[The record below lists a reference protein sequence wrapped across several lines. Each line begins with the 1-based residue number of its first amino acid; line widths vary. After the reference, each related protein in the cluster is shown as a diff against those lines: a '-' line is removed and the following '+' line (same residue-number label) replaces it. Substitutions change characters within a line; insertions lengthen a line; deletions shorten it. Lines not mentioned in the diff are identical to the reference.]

1 MIFKYK
7 MWKDSSGFRTSEG
20 TEFRVQSPIPMS
32 KTPGIVISNSDIAEK
47 LATLA
52 QLLPDLKENFYKK
65 KAYRR
70 AAMKIRTMAESLQ
83 DLVHDE
89 SDLTRYPGIGQA
101 ISSAIQEIVRT
112 GTLEQLESLRSKATP
127 ELAAISGFPRL
138 DPKRVFRVYR
148 KLNIASIEG
157 LKEKLD
163 NGEIERVLG
172 SRLAQHIRQG
182 MNETHAL
189 LLYEADR
196 ICTAVESFLLDKCR
210 VSRAQIVGDYRR
222 RTEIIEGLSFLIATD
237 DFPFVIS
244 KLLRFGGRTPLLRST
259 SDSAE
264 FMLSSE
270 ICLAVHVATEQTWGQ
285 ALVIHTGS
293 KGHLRKLA
301 KVTGNLKAWIESTGP
316 FENEEALYQSAGLRL
331 IAPELREGR
340 NEIELAARRR
350 LPRLV
355 SLKDLKGELHAH
367 TLSSDGSAS
376 IVDMAAAAEAVG
388 YEYIGISDH
397 SQSLKIANG
406 VTEADLWKQ
415 IRFIDRLN
423 EKSSGVRILKSA
435 EVDILAD
442 GSLDYPD
449 ELLKEL
455 DYTVCS
461 IHSRFGKNR
470 SEQTERL
477 MRAMDN
483 RYFNILGHP
492 TGRLLLKRP
501 GYEIDIRRL
510 ARHAKEN
517 GCCFEINASPDRL
530 DLSAENARA
539 VVEAGVK
546 VAISTDAH
554 GVRDFGTAR
563 FGVDQ
568 ARRAGIEKDSVL
580 NALSWETLRG
590 IFQR

>member
-1 MIFKYK
+1 MGRYPECTL
-7 MWKDSSGFRTSEG
+7 SGMN
-20 TEFRVQSPIPMS
+20 V
-32 KTPGIVISNSDIAEK
+32 VSNSQIADK
-47 LATLA
+47 LASLA
-52 QLLPDLKENFYKK
+52 QLLPDVKENFYKK

-70 AAMKIRTMAESLQ
+70 AAMKIKTMGESLQ

-89 SDLTRYPGIGQA
+89 CDLTQYPGIGQA

-112 GTLEQLESLRSKATP
+112 GTLQQLESLRSKAAP
-127 ELAAISGFPRL
+127 ELSALTSFPRL
-138 DPKRVFRVYR
+138 DPKRVFRVYK
-148 KLNIASIEG
+148 KLHISSIEE
-157 LKEKLD
+157 LKEKLES
-163 NGEIERVLG
+163 GEIKSVTG
-172 SRLAQHIRQG
+172 SRMAQHIRHG
-182 MNETHAL
+182 ITETRAL
-189 LLYEADR
+189 LLYEAER
-196 ICTAVESFLLDKCR
+196 ICTAIESFLLDKCR
-210 VSRAQIVGDYRR
+210 VSRAQVVGDYRR
-222 RTEIIEGLSFLIATD
+222 RIETVEGLSFLIETD

-244 KLLRFGGRTPLLRST
+244 RLLRFGGHTPLLHST
-259 SDSAE
+259 NDSAE

-270 ICLAVHVATEQTWGQ
+270 VHLAVHAASSATWGQ
-285 ALVIHTGS
+285 ALVLHTGS

-301 KVTGNLKAWIESTGP
+301 SVTGNLKSWIHSNGP
-316 FENEEALYQSAGLRL
+316 FESEESFYKSAGLRI
-331 IAPELREGR
+331 IAPELREGLDEVER
-340 NEIELAARRR
+340 AAHDQ
-350 LPRLV
+350 LPRL
-355 SLKDLKGELHAH
+355 LTLHDLRGELHAH

-423 EKSSGVRILKSA
+423 EKSSHIRILKSA
-435 EVDILAD
+435 EVDILVD
-442 GSLDYPD
+442 GTLDYSN
-449 ELLKEL
+449 ELLREL

-461 IHSRFGKNR
+461 IHSRFGQDKTQ
-470 SEQTERL
+470 QTERI

-483 RYFNILGHP
+483 PYFNILGHP

-501 GYEIDIRRL
+501 GYEIDIPRL
-510 ARHAKEN
+510 AMHAKQN

-530 DLSAENARA
+530 DLSAENART

-546 VAISTDAH
+546 IAVSTDAH

-568 ARRAGIEKDSVL
+568 ARRAGIEKDAVL
-580 NALSWETLRG
+580 NALPWSTLREV
-590 IFQR
+590 FRR

>member
-1 MIFKYK
+1 MNQNPQ
-7 MWKDSSGFRTSEG
+7 
-20 TEFRVQSPIPMS
+20 VL
-32 KTPGIVISNSDIAEK
+32 VSNSEIAEQ

-52 QLLPDLKENFYKK
+52 QLLPDRKENFYKK

-70 AAMKIRTMAESLQ
+70 AAMKIRTMGESLH

-89 SDLTRYPGIGQA
+89 IDLTQYPGIGQA

-127 ELAAISGFPRL
+127 ELSAISRYPRL
-138 DPKRVFRVYR
+138 DPKRVLRVYK
-148 KLNIASIEG
+148 KLHIASIES
-157 LKEKLD
+157 LKEKLES
-163 NGEIERVLG
+163 GEVERVIG
-172 SRLAQHIRQG
+172 PRLAQHIRQG
-182 MNETHAL
+182 MNESRAL

-210 VSRAQIVGDYRR
+210 VSHAQIVGDYRR
-222 RTEIIEGLSFLIATD
+222 RTETVEGLSFLIATD

-244 KLLRFGGRTPLLRST
+244 KLLRFGGRTPLLHST

-270 ICLAVHVATEQTWGQ
+270 ICLVVHVATEATWGQ

-301 KVTGNLKAWIESTGP
+301 DVTGNLKARIHSTGP
-316 FENEEALYQSAGLRL
+316 FESEEALYQSAGLRM

-340 NEIELAARRR
+340 DEVERAAQHQ

-355 SLKDLKGELHAH
+355 SLKDLRGELHAH

-423 EKSSGVRILKSA
+423 EKASSSVRILKSA

-449 ELLKEL
+449 DLLKEL

-461 IHSRFGKNR
+461 IHSRFGKNKM
-470 SEQTERL
+470 EQTERL
-477 MRAMDN
+477 MRAMDH

-501 GYEIDIRRL
+501 GYEIDIPRL
-510 ARHAKEN
+510 AKHARQN

-546 VAISTDAH
+546 IAISTDAH

-580 NALSWETLRG
+580 NAMPWGTLRG
-590 IFQR
+590 EFRR

>member
-1 MIFKYK
+1 
-7 MWKDSSGFRTSEG
+7 
-20 TEFRVQSPIPMS
+20 
-32 KTPGIVISNSDIAEK
+32 
-47 LATLA
+47 
-52 QLLPDLKENFYKK
+52 
-65 KAYRR
+65 
-70 AAMKIRTMAESLQ
+70 
-83 DLVHDE
+83 
-89 SDLTRYPGIGQA
+89 
-101 ISSAIQEIVRT
+101 
-112 GTLEQLESLRSKATP
+112 
-127 ELAAISGFPRL
+127 
-138 DPKRVFRVYR
+138 
-148 KLNIASIEG
+148 
-157 LKEKLD
+157 
-163 NGEIERVLG
+163 
-172 SRLAQHIRQG
+172 
-182 MNETHAL
+182 
-189 LLYEADR
+189 
-196 ICTAVESFLLDKCR
+196 
-210 VSRAQIVGDYRR
+210 
-222 RTEIIEGLSFLIATD
+222 
-237 DFPFVIS
+237 
-244 KLLRFGGRTPLLRST
+244 
-259 SDSAE
+259 
-264 FMLSSE
+264 
-270 ICLAVHVATEQTWGQ
+270 
-285 ALVIHTGS
+285 
-293 KGHLRKLA
+293 
-301 KVTGNLKAWIESTGP
+301 
-316 FENEEALYQSAGLRL
+316 
-331 IAPELREGR
+331 
-340 NEIELAARRR
+340 
-350 LPRLV
+350 
-355 SLKDLKGELHAH
+355 
-367 TLSSDGSAS
+367 
-376 IVDMAAAAEAVG
+376 
-388 YEYIGISDH
+388 
-397 SQSLKIANG
+397 
-406 VTEADLWKQ
+406 LWKQ
-415 IRFIDRLN
+415 IRYIDRLN

-590 IFQR
+590 VFQR